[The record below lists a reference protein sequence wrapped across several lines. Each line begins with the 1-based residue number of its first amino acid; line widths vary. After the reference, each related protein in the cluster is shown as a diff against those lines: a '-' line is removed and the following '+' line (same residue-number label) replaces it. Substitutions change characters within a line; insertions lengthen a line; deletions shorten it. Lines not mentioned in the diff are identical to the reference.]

1 MRKGATII
9 IFMLITVLSETLSF
23 SQEMSPYKVTRLS
36 LNISGF
42 SDIAPV
48 IFHDGIIFCSDRR
61 LSGVTD
67 RTSFDNRRL
76 YNIYIAEKKDTS
88 DWRKPF
94 LVKNER
100 SAQFN
105 TGPLCVAPDGKT
117 VYFTSEIETGV
128 PSRSKKFRNKSGIFE
143 AELSGL
149 ELLSIKPFK
158 YNNPGYN
165 IGQPS
170 ISSDGKYLFF
180 ASDMPG
186 GIGGSDIYFCESV
199 DGSWSNPVNMG
210 PNVNS
215 PETDNY
221 PCIHSSG
228 RFYFASNRTGG
239 TGGLDVYSSDFRDGS
254 WETPV
259 RLPEPVNSSSDDFA
273 FIAQPDLQT
282 GYFSSNRRRNDDIYE
297 FTTTVIR
304 KSSCDTLEINNY
316 CYEFVEENAVKY
328 DTIPFRFE
336 WKFGDGSKA
345 IGRIVEHCYS
355 GPGTYLVQLDVTNL
369 VTKEISL
376 NEKSQTLVIQDIE
389 QPYISSPDVAEAD
402 AKLQFSADSTNL
414 PGWDIARYYWNFG
427 DETIAIGKNV
437 EKSFRRPGNY
447 TIQLIVSTKPEEGGM
462 VREACISK
470 NISIIR
476 RP

>member
-1 MRKGATII
+1 MRRGVTIFIFILII
-9 IFMLITVLSETLSF
+9 ILSETRLF
-23 SQEMSPYKVTRLS
+23 SQETSPYKITRLS
-36 LNISGF
+36 FNISGF

-48 IFHDGIIFCSDRR
+48 IVRDGIMFCSDRR
-61 LSGVTD
+61 LSGVTE

-88 DWRKPF
+88 DWRKPN

-105 TGPLCVAPDGKT
+105 TGPLCIAPDGKT

-128 PSRSKKFRNKSGIFE
+128 PSKSRKFRNKSGIFE

-149 ELLSIKPFK
+149 QLISIKPFK
-158 YNNPGYN
+158 YNNPDYN
-165 IGQPS
+165 TGQPS
-170 ISSDGKYLFF
+170 ISADGKYLYF

-186 GIGGSDIYFCESV
+186 GQGGSDIYFSEWV
-199 DGSWSNPVNMG
+199 DGNWSTPVNLG
-210 PNVNS
+210 SKVNS
-215 PETDNY
+215 AGTDNY
-221 PCIHSSG
+221 PCPHSSG
-228 RFYFASNRTGG
+228 KLYFASNRPGG
-239 TGGLDVYSSDFRDGS
+239 MGGLDVYYSDFRDGL

-259 RLPEPVNSSSDDFA
+259 RLPEPVNSLSDDFA
-273 FIAQPDLQT
+273 FIAQPDLQK

-297 FTTTVIR
+297 FTTTIIR
-304 KSSCDTLEINNY
+304 KSTCDTLEINNY

-328 DTIPFRFE
+328 DTMPFKFE
-336 WKFGDGSKA
+336 WRFGDGNKS

-369 VTKEISL
+369 ITKEVKV
-376 NEKSQTLVIQDIE
+376 NEKSQTLVVQDIE
-389 QPYISSPDVAEAD
+389 QPYISCPDVAD
-402 AKLQFSADSTNL
+402 QGMLLKFSADSTNL
-414 PGWDIARYYWNFG
+414 PGWDIAQYYWNFG

-437 EKSFRRPGNY
+437 EKAFRLPGNY

-462 VREACISK
+462 MREACVSK

-476 RP
+476 QP

>member
-1 MRKGATII
+1 MRRGATII
-9 IFMLITVLSETLSF
+9 IFLFITVLSETLSV
-23 SQEMSPYKVTRLS
+23 SQEASPYKVTRLS

-48 IFHDGIIFCSDRR
+48 IFQNGIIFCSDRR

-76 YNIYIAEKKDTS
+76 YNIYLAEKKDTS
-88 DWRKPF
+88 GWGKPF
-94 LVKNER
+94 LIKNDR

-105 TGPLCVAPDGKT
+105 TGPLCVAPDGKM

-128 PSRSKKFRNKSGIFE
+128 PSKSRKFRNKSGIFE
-143 AELSGL
+143 AELSGM
-149 ELLSIKPFK
+149 ELRSINPFK
-158 YNNPGYN
+158 YNNSGYN

-170 ISSDGKYLFF
+170 ISPDGKYLFF

-186 GIGGSDIYFCESV
+186 GQGGSDIYFCESV
-199 DGSWSNPVNMG
+199 DGGWSTPVNLG

-215 PETDNY
+215 TGTENY

-228 RFYFASNRTGG
+228 RLYFASNRPGG
-239 TGGLDVYSSDFRDGS
+239 TGGLDVYSSDFSDGS
-254 WETPV
+254 WQTAV

-273 FIAQPDLQT
+273 FNAQPDLQK

-304 KSSCDTLEINNY
+304 KASCDTLELNNY
-316 CYEFVEENAVKY
+316 CYEFVEENAIKY
-328 DTIPFRFE
+328 DTMPFRFE

-345 IGRIVEHCYS
+345 LGRIVEHCYTR
-355 GPGTYLVQLDVTNL
+355 PGTFLVQLDVTNL
-369 VTKEISL
+369 VTKEVSL

-389 QPYISSPDVAEAD
+389 QPYISCPDIAD
-402 AKLQFSADSTNL
+402 AGAKLQFSADSTNL
-414 PGWDIARYYWNFG
+414 PGWDIARFYWNFD

-437 EKSFRRPGNY
+437 EKTYRQPGDY
-447 TIQLIVSTKPEEGGM
+447 TIQLIVSTKPEVGRM
-462 VREACISK
+462 IREVCISK

>member
-1 MRKGATII
+1 MRRGATIFILFLI
-9 IFMLITVLSETLSF
+9 IILSEIRLF
-23 SQEMSPYKVTRLS
+23 SQETSPYKITRLS
-36 LNISGF
+36 FNISGF

-48 IFHDGIIFCSDRR
+48 IIRDGIIFCSDRR

-76 YNIYIAEKKDTS
+76 YNIYIAGRKDTS
-88 DWRKPF
+88 DWQKPN

-105 TGPLCVAPDGKT
+105 TGPLCIAPDGKT

-128 PSRSKKFRNKSGIFE
+128 PSKSRKFRNKSGIFE

-149 ELLSIKPFK
+149 QLISIKPFK
-158 YNNPGYN
+158 YNNPDYN
-165 IGQPS
+165 TGQPS
-170 ISSDGKYLFF
+170 ISADGKYLYF

-186 GIGGSDIYFCESV
+186 GQGASDIYFCESV
-199 DGSWSNPVNMG
+199 DGNWNAPVNLGSML
-210 PNVNS
+210 NS
-215 PETDNY
+215 SGTDNY
-221 PCIHSSG
+221 PSIHFSG
-228 RFYFASNRTGG
+228 RLYFASNRPGG
-239 TGGLDVYSSDFRDGS
+239 MGGLDIYSSDKTESS

-259 RLPEPVNSSSDDFA
+259 RLPEPINSSSDDFA
-273 FIAQPDLQT
+273 FIAQPDLQK

-297 FTTTVIR
+297 FTTTIIR
-304 KSSCDTLEINNY
+304 KTACDTLGINNY

-336 WKFGDGSKA
+336 WRFGDGNKSV
-345 IGRIVEHCYS
+345 GRIVEHCYP

-369 VTKEISL
+369 VTNEVKV

-389 QPYISSPDVAEAD
+389 QPYISCPDVAAEGMIL
-402 AKLQFSADSTNL
+402 KFSADSTNL
-414 PGWDIARYYWNFG
+414 PGWDIASYYWSFG

-437 EKSFRRPGNY
+437 EKTYRRAGNY

-462 VREACISK
+462 VREACVSR

-476 RP
+476 QP